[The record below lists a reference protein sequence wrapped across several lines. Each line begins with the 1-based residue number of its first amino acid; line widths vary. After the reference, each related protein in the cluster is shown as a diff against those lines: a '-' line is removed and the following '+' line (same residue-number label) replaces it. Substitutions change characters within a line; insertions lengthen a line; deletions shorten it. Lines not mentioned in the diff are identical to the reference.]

1 MVYMKEE
8 HLPLN
13 RESRNR
19 RNDSMGKKD
28 IIQKL
33 YTEDNRIFADIVNFM
48 LYDGREVICP
58 EDLEELS
65 CEQVMLAEREDFHA
79 EKEKN
84 GKHRSAKYIGLQRYR
99 DVQKRLVIRQA
110 KDTVYVLI
118 CLENQSEVHYAMPI
132 RNMLND
138 ALNYARQVETLSKQ
152 HFLKAKDLKAGSFEA
167 YISQT
172 SILPIDNFETKNSQT
187 GTSQTDNSETENSQ
201 TDIHNRNRKEFL
213 SGIHKEDKLL
223 PVISFVLLF
232 QDEEWDGPISVH
244 EMLCTDDPAI
254 LKYVQDYKLNLIV
267 PAELTEEALKKF
279 HSSLREVLS
288 FIKYSKDKE
297 QMNRLIEENSTRFSK
312 MEKEAVAVIN
322 LFTGTNIEIKE
333 EEEVIDMCKAWE
345 DMGEEKWAEGIKVG
359 RAEGI
364 KVARTENRKKQ
375 KRIVQNMV
383 DRGYSIEDI
392 LAIMECSREELQE
405 LIG

>member
-167 YISQT
+167 DISQT
-172 SILPIDNFETKNSQT
+172 SIPQIDNFETKNSQT

-201 TDIHNRNRKEFL
+201 IDIHNRNRKEFL

-254 LKYVQDYKLNLIV
+254 LRYVQDYKLNLIV

-297 QMNRLIEENSTRFSK
+297 QMNRLIEENSARFSR

-345 DMGEEKWAEGIKVG
+345 DMRAEGIKVG
-359 RAEGI
+359 QAEGM
-364 KVARTENRKKQ
+364 KKQ

-383 DRGYSIEDI
+383 DRGYSTEDI
-392 LAIMECSREELQE
+392 MAIMECSREELQE

>member
-1 MVYMKEE
+1 
-8 HLPLN
+8 
-13 RESRNR
+13 
-19 RNDSMGKKD
+19 MGKKD

-167 YISQT
+167 DISQT
-172 SILPIDNFETKNSQT
+172 SIPQIDNFETKNSQT

-201 TDIHNRNRKEFL
+201 IGIHNRNRKEFL
-213 SGIHKEDKLL
+213 SGIHKDDKLL

-345 DMGEEKWAEGIKVG
+345 DMGEEKRAEGIKVG
-359 RAEGI
+359 QAEGM
-364 KVARTENRKKQ
+364 KKQ

-383 DRGYSIEDI
+383 DRGYSTEDI
-392 LAIMECSREELQE
+392 MAIMECSREELQQF
-405 LIG
+405 IG